1 MRDNLAGSLE
11 AEEEVNRALSSH
23 SRVPGQLTGES
34 GHSKSKISR
43 ADSPVNFSLILNL

>member
-23 SRVPGQLTGES
+23 SIVPG
-34 GHSKSKISR
+34 R